1 MSYVKND
8 EFNARGKPLVQ
19 LFHKWPAFAPYYT
32 QFEKSYDPEPGLI
45 WMRDTMGY
53 TLPITAVVL
62 YLLFCY
68 YGQIYMKKR
77 NPFNLLKPLAI
88 WNLSLSLFSAWGA
101 IRTIPHV
108 IFLLSTMNFEESVC
122 GIAYLNYGGG
132 ACGFAVQMF
141 CLSKLPELIDTVFIV
156 LRKKPL
162 IFLHWYH
169 HVTVLLF
176 CWMSYVTESSS
187 GIYFAAMNYTVH
199 AVMYFYFFLQAIK
212 RMPEWFPPIII
223 TIMQISQMI
232 IGTFIVGITIYYFNN
247 GTTTYDL
254 GNGESTKC
262 NNHYNNMVSGFIMY
276 GSYLYL
282 FVEFAVKKF
291 FFGIEGGGY
300 AKTKKNKSEGEG
312 ENETAKKYE

>member
-8 EFNARGKPLVQ
+8 ETHARGELLVQ
-19 LFHKWPAFAPYYT
+19 LFHKWTGLAPFYSE
-32 QFEKSYDPEPGLI
+32 FEKSYDPEPGLV
-45 WMRDTMGY
+45 WMRDTVGY

-68 YGQIYMKKR
+68 FGQIYMKSR
-77 NPFNLLKPLAI
+77 EPFNLLGPLAV
-88 WNLSLSLFSAWGA
+88 WNLSLSVFSAWGA
-101 IRTIPHV
+101 MRCIPHV
-108 IFLLSTMNFEESVC
+108 FFLLSEMTFEQSVC
-122 GIAYLNYGGG
+122 APAYLNYGGG

-212 RMPEWFPPIII
+212 KMPKWFPPILI
-223 TIMQISQMI
+223 TFMQISQMI
-232 IGTFIVGITIYYFNN
+232 IGTFIVGITIYYFNK

-282 FVEFAVKKF
+282 FVEFAVKRF
-291 FFGIEGGGY
+291 IFGIKDGGY
-300 AKTKKNKSEGEG
+300 AKPVKGEKKTK
-312 ENETAKKYE
+312 